1 MFEQQKPFGETL
13 AGLMRA
19 KKLSAKRLA
28 GLAGY
33 KSKTSI
39 VRILREESVHSG
51 RERLFARMDELGL
64 LTPDER
70 QALLRGLEFSRVGG
84 DRAMARLGLRRLLT
98 GEWNARAPAPAL
110 ANALESLRAA
120 HSARILLLNGCHPEV
135 VLPLRDI
142 LRKRPAHAMEH
153 FVTVGASARQDMD
166 ALCAILSIA
175 FVPAYACA
183 LQDTQAPDGLST
195 RQDALCFTAQDRD
208 GVGTDTLILFPGGE
222 DAVIHTQP
230 AAHGL
235 FQFIRQAIARDNF
248 RPVVSA
254 GAQRDGPEAIVEAVR
269 FCTELERGRNA
280 RVVKP
285 DICLNEINGALL
297 RPALL
302 DGGALRQFPN
312 WDERQLRARFEEF
325 FYYHDQ
331 RFQDN
336 ACGTHAHWQVISP
349 RAMRHFALTGRFDS
363 HFSTIRPFTV
373 EERIAILEGAMQRM
387 RANRGTCMHFWNV
400 GGSLAMEVHCL
411 ENMGVIAFPAGQEGG
426 LDISFQATIL
436 RDQRLSALFQE
447 CFDDDLLRNCT
458 MSAQESMRYM
468 AGLLD
473 ELRAAP

>member
-1 MFEQQKPFGETL
+1 
-13 AGLMRA
+13 MRA

-175 FVPAYACA
+175 FVPAYAVR
-183 LQDTQAPDGLST
+183 SKIRR
-195 RQDALCFTAQDRD
+195 RQMACRRGRMRFVSLRRTAMAWH
-208 GVGTDTLILFPGGE
+208 GYADTLPRWRGCRHPHAASSPWAVPVHPPGHCPGQFP
-222 DAVIHTQP
+222 P
-230 AAHGL
+230 RRFRRRAAGWAGSHCRGRALLHGAGARP
-235 FQFIRQAIARDNF
+235 QCARRQAGYL
-248 RPVVSA
+248 P
-254 GAQRDGPEAIVEAVR
+254 Q
-269 FCTELERGRNA
+269 
-280 RVVKP
+280 
-285 DICLNEINGALL
+285 
-297 RPALL
+297 
-302 DGGALRQFPN
+302 
-312 WDERQLRARFEEF
+312 
-325 FYYHDQ
+325 
-331 RFQDN
+331 
-336 ACGTHAHWQVISP
+336 
-349 RAMRHFALTGRFDS
+349 
-363 HFSTIRPFTV
+363 
-373 EERIAILEGAMQRM
+373 
-387 RANRGTCMHFWNV
+387 
-400 GGSLAMEVHCL
+400 
-411 ENMGVIAFPAGQEGG
+411 
-426 LDISFQATIL
+426 
-436 RDQRLSALFQE
+436 
-447 CFDDDLLRNCT
+447 
-458 MSAQESMRYM
+458 
-468 AGLLD
+468 
-473 ELRAAP
+473 

>member
-235 FQFIRQAIARDNF
+235 FSSSARPLPGTISAPSF
-248 RPVVSA
+248 PPARSGMGRKPLSRPCAFARSWSA
-254 GAQRDGPEAIVEAVR
+254 A
-269 FCTELERGRNA
+269 
-280 RVVKP
+280 
-285 DICLNEINGALL
+285 
-297 RPALL
+297 
-302 DGGALRQFPN
+302 
-312 WDERQLRARFEEF
+312 
-325 FYYHDQ
+325 
-331 RFQDN
+331 
-336 ACGTHAHWQVISP
+336 
-349 RAMRHFALTGRFDS
+349 AMRASSSRISASMRSTGHSCAQLCWMVAHCANSPTGTSGSCVRVLRNSFITTTSAFRTTPAAHMPTGRSYRRVPCVILPSQGACDS

-387 RANRGTCMHFWNV
+387 RANRGHLHALLEC
-400 GGSLAMEVHCL
+400 GGQPGH
-411 ENMGVIAFPAGQEGG
+411 G
-426 LDISFQATIL
+426 
-436 RDQRLSALFQE
+436 SAL
-447 CFDDDLLRNCT
+447 
-458 MSAQESMRYM
+458 
-468 AGLLD
+468 
-473 ELRAAP
+473 P